1 LRKPRDLPMAS
12 IRPHSLAHGHTKM
25 AAAPLEVVYAAV
37 ARTPRQK
44 DPGMAVGKK
53 PRGWPKKK
61 GKRKAKGKGNR
72 LSPPPPKQLAF
83 VRRCRANG
91 TEIEIKI

>member
-1 LRKPRDLPMAS
+1 MAS

-44 DPGMAVGKK
+44 DPGMAVGRM
-53 PRGWPKKK
+53 PRGWPKIRK
-61 GKRKAKGKGNR
+61 GERERVRVTDFHRRHRNSWLLCGAVGRMAPR
-72 LSPPPPKQLAF
+72 LKLKFKFILS
-83 VRRCRANG
+83 
-91 TEIEIKI
+91 